1 MIISEW
7 LTNSTQKLQKAGIKT
22 ARLDAL
28 LLLEFFIQKNRTWL
42 LANPDVTLS
51 VQSYMQ
57 CNILIDKRIQRIPIA
72 YLTGYKEFYGMNFR
86 ATKDVL
92 IPRPESEALVD
103 LAVKLTPKNGKL
115 IDVGT
120 GSGALAISIAKNRP
134 DLTITATDIS
144 SAALQ
149 IAKQNTKLNFD
160 GHVATKPLAKGHRIV
175 YLQTN
180 LLQGI
185 DGKFDVVV
193 ANLPYLPKIQSPEPE
208 TLYEPQVALYGGGKD
223 GLDIYRQFFPQV
235 SDHLN
240 KNGLVIIESDPNQQQ
255 ELIEIGNRNNLEHSQ
270 TRGFAIMLTLS
281 G

>member
-28 LLLEFFIQKNRTWL
+28 LLLEFFMQKNRTWL

-86 ATKDVL
+86 VTKDVL

-103 LAVKLTPKNGKL
+103 LAIKLTPKNGKL

-175 YLQTN
+175 YLQTD

-223 GLDIYRQFFPQV
+223 GLDIYRKFFVQIKRNLRP
-235 SDHLN
+235 
-240 KNGLVIIESDPNQQQ
+240 NGFLIIEADPNQQQ
-255 ELIEIGNRNNLEHSQ
+255 KLKKIAGAEKLKPWKNKE
-270 TRGFAIMLTLS
+270 FAFAFRD
-281 G
+281 